1 MPLIIH
7 SGSIML
13 FSLLSLNN
21 FEFSKN
27 KFFKFCICNK
37 FQLFFMRVTTIT
49 GVGISCCCKT
59 YNGIFQREK
68 KGYLLFLIIFPP
80 YPSLPPSLCKQHTS
94 SEFLRASAAGPACH
108 RMTIQPHNHN
118 PHLWSF
124 FCNF

>member
-1 MPLIIH
+1 MYLKHQMPLIIH

-37 FQLFFMRVTTIT
+37 FQLFFIEGHNKNWRWNFMLLQNLQWNLST
-49 GVGISCCCKT
+49 GKSKV
-59 YNGIFQREK
+59 IFYFES
-68 KGYLLFLIIFPP
+68 YV
-80 YPSLPPSLCKQHTS
+80 LPPSLCKQHTS

-108 RMTIQPHNHN
+108 KMAIQHHNHN
-118 PHLWSF
+118 PHL
-124 FCNF
+124 